1 MNTTKSTEDNSL
13 MSRNL
18 LPFYFIHYTPLGDRF
33 LNIQNIVKSFNIEGS
48 SEIVRAFDAEELSV
62 VSHNTDFS
70 KLIWNQRILDLKPYL
85 LSNTYF
91 CQENNS
97 LKSYIDIYK
106 HFSSSTE
113 TVPEWMHY
121 RCLKTGEISVLFKH
135 FYALMR
141 IANGTESHGII
152 CEDDILLHKQSLLN
166 LSSIISCLD
175 DQVDYID
182 LAGGANLKP
191 CNEFELNNNIKN
203 KNLAKLVI
211 PRTRTN
217 ASYLISRRAAKIFV
231 ANYFPLVFPI
241 DWHLQYI
248 LNLHVYLKCF
258 WAIDPVFIHG
268 SETSHFNSW
277 RDY

>member
-1 MNTTKSTEDNSL
+1 
-13 MSRNL
+13 
-18 LPFYFIHYTPLGDRF
+18 
-33 LNIQNIVKSFNIEGS
+33 
-48 SEIVRAFDAEELSV
+48 
-62 VSHNTDFS
+62 
-70 KLIWNQRILDLKPYL
+70 LDLKPYL
-85 LSNTYF
+85 LSNAYF
-91 CQENNS
+91 SQEQNS
-97 LKSYIDIYK
+97 NQSYIDIYK
-106 HFSSSTE
+106 HFSFSSE
-113 TVPEWMHY
+113 TPPEWMHH
-121 RCLKTGEISVLFKH
+121 RSLKTGEISVLFKH

-141 IANGTESHGII
+141 IANATDSHGII

-182 LAGGANLKP
+182 LAGGANLQP
-191 CNEFELNNNIKN
+191 CNKFELNNNIRN
-203 KNLAKLVI
+203 KNLAKLML

-217 ASYLISRRAAKIFV
+217 ASYLISRRAAKTFV

-268 SETSHFNSW
+268 SQTSHFNSW